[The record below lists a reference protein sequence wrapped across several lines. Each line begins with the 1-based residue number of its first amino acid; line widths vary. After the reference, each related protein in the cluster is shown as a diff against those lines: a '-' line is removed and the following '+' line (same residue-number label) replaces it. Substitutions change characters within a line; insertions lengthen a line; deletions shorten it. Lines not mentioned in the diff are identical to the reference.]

1 MRYILDTHT
10 LLWALMCPEKI
21 PEPTTTILLE
31 PSNTLFVS
39 VVSHWEIAI
48 KESLGRL
55 VPPRNLDE
63 TIIESGFT
71 PLSLT
76 AAHCLAYG
84 KLPLYPE
91 HRDPFDRMLA
101 VQSRMEQ
108 ATLIS
113 RDEKLDL
120 YDIDRAWQSK

>member
-1 MRYILDTHT
+1 MRYIFDTHA
-10 LLWALMCPEKI
+10 LLWALVCPEKI
-21 PEPTTTILLE
+21 PESSQAILLNS
-31 PSNTLFVS
+31 SNTLYVS
-39 VVSHWEIAI
+39 VVSNWEIAI

-55 VPPRNLDE
+55 EPPSNLDE
-63 TIIESGFT
+63 AIAESGFT

-84 KLPLYPE
+84 ELPLYPE
-91 HRDPFDRMLA
+91 HRDPFDRMLV
-101 VQSRMEQ
+101 VQARMEQ

-120 YDIDRAWQSK
+120 YGVERVW